1 MIKRRALR
9 LLATAAIS
17 LAGAAAWACSD
28 PPDEPDDPYVVTSVP
43 WTAPEVLSY
52 VLLNESEDEEVGRG
66 TLSLFEAGGETT
78 LYQSFSNVE
87 GDATDESVLVTEA
100 LLEPLRGSRELID
113 AESDE
118 RRTVDTEYGTL
129 DDGDYGVRIR
139 QEVFDPAEAD
149 EADSK
154 RCNPLGLPESAYD
167 NDSSLFLWRT
177 LPFEER
183 LEVQYT
189 AAIPNRRDSR
199 VVTLLVD
206 EVEEIETPAGT
217 FDAWHI
223 LIIAEGQ
230 SHDAWFD
237 VEAPHR
243 MVRYDNDQQVFLYE
257 GESDNI
263 IIPSDPPG
271 VSQDCE

>member
-1 MIKRRALR
+1 MIDRRAPR
-9 LLATAAIS
+9 LAMIAAIA

-43 WTAPEVLSY
+43 WTAPESLEY
-52 VLLNESEDEEVGRG
+52 VLLDGDEQEEVGRG
-66 TLSLFEAGGETT
+66 TLSVTEDGGDLVLT
-78 LYQSFSNVE
+78 QSFSDGE
-87 GDATDESVLVTEA
+87 GNTDVSVLITGP
-100 LLEPLRGSRELID
+100 LLEPTLGSRELVD
-113 AESDE
+113 AEADE

-139 QEVFDPAEAD
+139 QEVFDPANAD
-149 EADSK
+149 EADSR
-154 RCNPLGLPESAYD
+154 RCNPLGLPESAFD

-183 LEVQYT
+183 LEVEYT

-206 EVEEIETPAGT
+206 EVQEIETPAGT
-217 FDAWHI
+217 FDAWHVF
-223 LIIAEGQ
+223 IIAEGQ
-230 SHDAWFD
+230 SHDAWFEVD
-237 VEAPHR
+237 APHR
-243 MVRYDNDQQVFLYE
+243 MVRYDNDQQVFLLE
-257 GESDNI
+257 GESDAI
-263 IIPSDPPG
+263 IEPADPPG